1 MAFIIGIECDKIFAS
16 PIMGDTWEQLTF
28 ENVQFVHSSSLL
40 NLRTLERRS
49 KVKVAKNLQ
58 CNSFPSAAVVVLS
71 NVVVLKAGWTGI
83 EQIEWP
89 LVVTGSH
96 SGNALPFQRAHAC
109 QPPHFLISNNR
120 LPFSTNNRLLS
131 LKQPHKKRNTPS
143 FKWNN
148 GLPLS
153 YSFHFMWFSF
163 NLAVKRPNLI
173 KSHLSCKAE
182 KLPNQR
188 NCLFDNLIVLIW

>member
-28 ENVQFVHSSSLL
+28 ENVQFLHSSSLL

-49 KVKVAKNLQ
+49 KVKVAKNLL

-89 LVVTGSH
+89 LVVTGRH

-131 LKQPHKKRNTPS
+131 SETTPT
-143 FKWNN
+143 K
-148 GLPLS
+148 
-153 YSFHFMWFSF
+153 
-163 NLAVKRPNLI
+163 
-173 KSHLSCKAE
+173 E
-182 KLPNQR
+182 KYTFLN
-188 NCLFDNLIVLIW
+188 NCLLSSDTTAFLYPIHLISCDHHSTLLLKDQI

>member
-28 ENVQFVHSSSLL
+28 ENVQFLHSSSLL

-49 KVKVAKNLQ
+49 KVKVAKNLL

-89 LVVTGSH
+89 LVVTGRH

-131 LKQPHKKRNTPS
+131 SETTPTKREIHLLKQLPS
-143 FKWNN
+143 FKWYD

-153 YSFHFMWFSF
+153 YSSYFMWSSF

-173 KSHLSCKAE
+173 HSHLSWKADKQTKPK
-182 KLPNQR
+182 KLP
-188 NCLFDNLIVLIW
+188 IW